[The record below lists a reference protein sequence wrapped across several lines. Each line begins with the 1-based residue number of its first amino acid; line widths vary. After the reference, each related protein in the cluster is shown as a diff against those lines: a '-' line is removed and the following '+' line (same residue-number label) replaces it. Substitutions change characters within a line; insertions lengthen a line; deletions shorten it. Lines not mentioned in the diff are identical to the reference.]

1 MRLQSQ
7 HKSFR
12 FLLPQM
18 PPEAH
23 HARVGPNAILQV
35 AGVLQDTEGLPGL
48 RLIFERAGLL
58 TYVERPPVTMVEQ
71 GEARR
76 LFDAVRTQLGNPTS
90 DLILY
95 EAGRRTAQY
104 IIANRIPS
112 AVRRLIWALPVALG
126 SRLLLIAIH
135 KHAWTFA
142 GSGKVSRGLGRR
154 LWLSI
159 ECNPLAT
166 PRCPWHKAVLQELF
180 AKLVSTQVRVIHDE
194 CCAEGESACMF
205 RIEVR

>member
-1 MRLQSQ
+1 
-7 HKSFR
+7 
-12 FLLPQM
+12 M
-18 PPEAH
+18 PHEAH
-23 HARVGPNAILQV
+23 HGRVGPNAILQV
-35 AGVLQDTEGLPGL
+35 ASVLQDTQGLPGL

-58 TYVERPPVTMVEQ
+58 TYVERPPTAMVEQ
-71 GEARR
+71 GEASR
-76 LFDAVRTQLGNPTS
+76 LFDALRLQLGHPNS
-90 DLILY
+90 DRILA

-112 AVRRLIWALPVALG
+112 AARRLISALPVGLG

-142 GSGKVSRGLGRR
+142 GSGKVRKGLRRR

-159 ECNPLAT
+159 EANPLAT
-166 PRCPWHKAVLQELF
+166 PGCPWHKAVLQELF
-180 AKLVSTQVRVIHDE
+180 AALVSPYVRVLHDE